1 MSVLDLARRSRDA
14 RRADDSRFSEL
25 RTVSTHL
32 LGLPFRGLSA
42 VRNARAFHP
51 DGVSFSGSLER
62 LLPDRYGIPLRSCEV
77 TVRISKGIGIP
88 AGLPDVAGVAIR
100 VPPLEVGATPWDLL
114 LAGSATGV
122 VGRMVPWPSTSWN
135 DAHLSSLMPVK
146 YQGRMWWLRARLTRP
161 QMNGMSVAD
170 VRQAIDDHGVSLVL
184 EHACGTAAFEPLAVV
199 HSTTILQPSEE
210 IDAFDPVMNSP
221 ASVRP
226 QPEWL
231 RNLRLSAYRNSRAGR
246 GVDNVRR
253 GDRGRPT

>member
-14 RRADDSRFSEL
+14 QRATASKFAER
-25 RTVSTHL
+25 RTVSTQL
-32 LGLPFRGLSA
+32 LGLPFRALSA

-62 LLPDRYGIPLRSCEV
+62 LLPEQYGIPLRSCEV

-88 AGLPDVAGVAIR
+88 AGLPDVAGIAVR
-100 VPPLEVGATPWDLL
+100 VPPFEAGAAPWDLL
-114 LAGSATGV
+114 LAGAATGV

-135 DAHLSSLMPVK
+135 DAQLSSLMPLK

-170 VRQAIDDHGVSLVL
+170 VRQAIDDVGVSLIL

-199 HSTTILQPSEE
+199 HSARILQPSEE
-210 IDAFDPVMNSP
+210 IDAFDPVINSP

-231 RNLRLSAYRNSRAGR
+231 RNLRLSAYRNFRAGR
-246 GVDNVRR
+246 GIDNVRA
-253 GDRGRPT
+253 GGRKRTT